1 MATSVQSAPRSRI
14 GQWLDERL
22 GMRGIASP
30 VPEHANSLPYILG
43 GIPLTGFVI
52 LFVTG
57 IYLAQFYH
65 PHPADAHESVIYII
79 TGAPLG
85 DLARSIH
92 FWTAQIVTLL

>member
-22 GMRGIASP
+22 GLRGIAYP

-43 GIPLTGFVI
+43 GITLTGFLI

-57 IYLAQFYH
+57 IRLRRGSVLSSRASRRPPKRNLHYH
-65 PHPADAHESVIYII
+65 RRAV
-79 TGAPLG
+79 G
-85 DLARSIH
+85 
-92 FWTAQIVTLL
+92 